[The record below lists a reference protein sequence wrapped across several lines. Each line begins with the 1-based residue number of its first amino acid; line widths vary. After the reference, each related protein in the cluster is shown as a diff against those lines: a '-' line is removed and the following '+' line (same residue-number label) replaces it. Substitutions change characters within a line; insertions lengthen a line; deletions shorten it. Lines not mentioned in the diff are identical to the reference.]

1 MREAGEIL
9 GVASKIQPEDRAGPQ
24 GANKILEYIFRQIV
38 NFKKLNQDPAMD
50 DGGMMGGA
58 IGEGGAGGAAPQG
71 AGAGEVWSSE
81 GGNGAPSMGSMGGP
95 SSTGAARWSAK
106 AGASDDA
113 SGPRFVPGRAG
124 GEEKAAGEVWS
135 NDVADV
141 AQVRGTSLYVECFRE
156 RCFRWNVETVG

>member
-1 MREAGEIL
+1 MDYYVREAGEIL

-58 IGEGGAGGAAPQG
+58 IGNEGGVGGAAPQG

-81 GGNGAPSMGSMGGP
+81 GGNGAPSMGSMGSMGGP
-95 SSTGAARWSAK
+95 SSPGAARWSAK

-141 AQVRGTSLYVECFRE
+141 AQVRGTSL
-156 RCFRWNVETVG
+156 